1 MTREDVLKA
10 FAEVDAKIAKKIAE
24 QQPKPA
30 QVKLEERCAEKPT
43 EAVIR
48 DAAIHNEAA
57 TERLRQERMQARQ
70 REELAEA
77 AQARYQAVLDRH
89 WQSMLDAQRE
99 HRSRMVGGFLEGGAG
114 DYSPIER
121 YERVTLGARLRETHQ
136 CRSQLP
142 ST

>member
-1 MTREDVLKA
+1 MLTKEEIIASFREID
-10 FAEVDAKIAKKIAE
+10 ERIAKKKAE
-24 QQPKPA
+24 AARPKPA
-30 QVKLEERCAEKPT
+30 QEKFDERCAEKPT

-48 DAAIHNEAA
+48 DAAVHNEAA

-114 DYSPIER
+114 DYSPIEL
-121 YERVTLGARLRETHQ
+121 YERTTYGRGR
-136 CRSQLP
+136 R
-142 ST
+142 